1 MKRFLMLVL
10 MLCLCVGLCAGCAQ
24 NQQPDPQK
32 PENGKLTAEELE
44 EFQAMF
50 TPGSW
55 YSQATT
61 SSYTSPKDIDL
72 HHLFYDGIGFSG
84 LLYGHT
90 YLTDRERAY
99 LTSLDPES
107 VMQYFRAPRQ
117 VMDAVLKEYF
127 GVSLAETNQVGLSKF
142 IYWAETDSCYE
153 MTFFNRKSQRTF
165 TCQIVQN
172 TKRHLKRAKTMQI
185 SGIGH
190 SVIRGL
196 VTTGQ
201 WFSAS
206 TTVYPR
212 GSPQGRRHSYF
223 VDC

>member
-1 MKRFLMLVL
+1 MKRFLTLVL

-24 NQQPDPQK
+24 NQQPAPQK
-32 PENGKLTAEELE
+32 PENGTLTAEELE

-127 GVSLAETNQVGLSKF
+127 GVSLAETNQAGLSKF
-142 IYWAETDSCYE
+142 IYWAETDSYYVAHTDTR
-153 MTFFNRKSQRTF
+153 MTSVPLTGGERAEDGTVTLRYDGGV
-165 TCQIVQN
+165 IVLI
-172 TKRHLKRAKTMQI
+172 HHD
-185 SGIGH
+185 GH
-190 SVIRGL
+190 D
-196 VTTGQ
+196 T
-201 WFSAS
+201 AEY
-206 TTVYPR
+206 TV
-212 GSPQGRRHSYF
+212 HSHQ
-223 VDC
+223 CG

>member
-1 MKRFLMLVL
+1 MKRFLTLVL
-10 MLCLCVGLCAGCAQ
+10 MLCVGLCAGCAQ

-32 PENGKLTAEELE
+32 PENGTLTAEELE

-117 VMDAVLKEYF
+117 VMDAVPKEYF
-127 GVSLAETNQVGLSKF
+127 G
-142 IYWAETDSCYE
+142 
-153 MTFFNRKSQRTF
+153 
-165 TCQIVQN
+165 
-172 TKRHLKRAKTMQI
+172 
-185 SGIGH
+185 
-190 SVIRGL
+190 SV
-196 VTTGQ
+196 
-201 WFSAS
+201 
-206 TTVYPR
+206 
-212 GSPQGRRHSYF
+212 RR
-223 VDC
+223 

>member
-1 MKRFLMLVL
+1 MKRFLTMVL

-32 PENGKLTAEELE
+32 PENGTLTAEELE

-72 HHLFYDGIGFSG
+72 HHLFYDGIGFYG

-127 GVSLAETNQVGLSKF
+127 GVSLAETNHGYPYDLRDPHRRRAGGGWHGDAAVRRWRDRPDPPRRPRHRRVYSSLPPVR
-142 IYWAETDSCYE
+142 
-153 MTFFNRKSQRTF
+153 MTERY
-165 TCQIVQN
+165 
-172 TKRHLKRAKTMQI
+172 KTTHPPEYC
-185 SGIGH
+185 SGGC
-190 SVIRGL
+190 SFPGNKWL
-196 VTTGQ
+196 
-201 WFSAS
+201 
-206 TTVYPR
+206 
-212 GSPQGRRHSYF
+212 
-223 VDC
+223 